1 MILFTE
7 NLAQNVLTETVGKEE
22 LFSTNQIAS
31 KVIDSL
37 IGFASVEIFENY
49 LVAFSKD
56 IRAYA
61 QDKFSSHVL
70 QKLVFLSALRC
81 AENKEVAA
89 EADPLIERNYNL
101 CLEVKMSHKN
111 NCKEFVTKVSKFLL
125 NNLED
130 LVTDQ
135 YANHVIRTCL
145 SSLAGIQYENLVEI
159 MLEKKI
165 KITTS
170 VPFED
175 WKEIIEEFANRL
187 RLWPQ
192 FVDFPYEG
200 LSSGLL
206 QSLVCVL
213 RIVNKDLLKSI
224 GSFLLTESLSKP
236 LEDHTTQLKAFSKDF
251 SIR

>member
-1 MILFTE
+1 MLPFLET
-7 NLAQNVLTETVGKEE
+7 LAQNVLTETIGKED

-31 KVIDSL
+31 KVIESL
-37 IGFASVEIFENY
+37 IGFASVELFENY
-49 LVAFSKD
+49 LTAFSKD

-61 QDKFSSHVL
+61 QDKFSSHVM
-70 QKLVFLSALRC
+70 QKLIFLSAIRC
-81 AENKEVAA
+81 TESGGTDP
-89 EADPLIERNYNL
+89 EADPLNERNYNL
-101 CLEVKMSHKN
+101 ALELKASHKN
-111 NCKEFVTKVSKFLL
+111 YCKEFVTKVSKFLL

-130 LVTDQ
+130 LVADQ

-145 SSLAGIQYENLVEI
+145 GSLAGVQYENVVEI

-170 VPFED
+170 PPFED
-175 WKEIIEEFANRL
+175 WKEIVEEFANRL

-192 FVDFPYEG
+192 FIDFPYEG

-206 QSLVCVL
+206 QSLVCAL

-224 GSFLLTESLSKP
+224 GSHLLTESLTKP
-236 LEDHTTQLKAFSKDF
+236 QEDHETQIKVFAKDF